1 MREKVKEKQKA
12 YAALSSC
19 TSEGKKKG
27 VWEAMYKAAKKLAK
41 KAVAI
46 AKNNAYERLY
56 QKLDTKERENDVFE
70 LARVRE
76 KKRRNLGC
84 VRCTKGE
91 DGKVIAEETKIRE
104 RWRSYFSRL
113 FNSESEYSLRL
124 ERGVQERHLN
134 DRECC
139 HISKEVKGALR
150 KMKSG
155 KVVGPYLIPRKIGS
169 V

>member
-1 MREKVKEKQKA
+1 
-12 YAALSSC
+12 
-19 TSEGKKKG
+19 
-27 VWEAMYKAAKKLAK
+27 MYKAAKKLAK

-124 ERGVQERHLN
+124 ERGVQKRHLN
-134 DRECC
+134 DRACSR
-139 HISKEVKGALR
+139 ISKEKVNGALR
-150 KMKSG
+150 KTKAG
-155 KVVGPYLIPRKIGS
+155 KAVGPNLIPVKIWKCLGEEELDWLKELFNIILKTAKMPNE
-169 V
+169 